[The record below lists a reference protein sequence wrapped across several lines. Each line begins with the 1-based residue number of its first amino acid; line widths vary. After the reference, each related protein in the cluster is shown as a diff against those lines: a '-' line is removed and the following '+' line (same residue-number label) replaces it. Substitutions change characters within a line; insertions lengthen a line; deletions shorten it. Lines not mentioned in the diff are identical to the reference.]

1 MDKKIA
7 QSRMCD
13 RRKIKIALSS
23 LTSCALTCWENLCV
37 SDKPQTWK
45 DMKILMRKKFY
56 QYDLAE
62 HIPIV
67 HSSMPT
73 ILQDNALNKEDYAE
87 ENEVL
92 IMSHE
97 VLELSTDL
105 APTTSANESKEGES
119 CTTATTTVSIHHLEL
134 RMTQNQEGEND

>member
-1 MDKKIA
+1 
-7 QSRMCD
+7 
-13 RRKIKIALSS
+13 
-23 LTSCALTCWENLCV
+23 
-37 SDKPQTWK
+37 
-45 DMKILMRKKFY
+45 MREKFY

-67 HSSMPT
+67 PSSMPT